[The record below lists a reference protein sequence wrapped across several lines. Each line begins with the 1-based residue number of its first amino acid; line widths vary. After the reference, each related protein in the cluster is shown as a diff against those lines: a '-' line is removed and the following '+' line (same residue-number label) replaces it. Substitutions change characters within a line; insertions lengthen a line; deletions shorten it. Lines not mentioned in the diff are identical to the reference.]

1 MKKYGSISHRHGFAE
16 PDPDQTKNVMDPQHR
31 FFGTNSE
38 VSVRIRVFR
47 IRNTSIWI
55 ADPDPVLFDSWIR
68 IQDKHHR

>member
-1 MKKYGSISHRHGFAE
+1 
-16 PDPDQTKNVMDPQHR
+16 MDPQHR

-68 IQDKHHR
+68 IQDKHHDKFSKNKETVWWGSRYG